1 MASVHKKQGNKGVL
15 GVINKKEPVKMQQQ
29 IHI

>member
-1 MASVHKKQGNKGVL
+1 MASVHNKQGNKGGL
-15 GVINKKEPVKMQQQ
+15 GVVNRKEPVKMQQQ